1 MRGANSSRREQPDL
15 LARPP
20 CSISMYDESWVTVLV
35 DQAAQLEML
44 ADLLGRGLLT
54 QEEFERQKSKVLEPG
69 KYRSQ
74 P

>member
-1 MRGANSSRREQPDL
+1 MRGARSSRREHPDL

-20 CSISMYDESWVTVLV
+20 CSIGMYDEGWVAVLV
-35 DQAAQLEML
+35 DQAAQLGTL

-54 QEEFERQKSKVLEPG
+54 QEEFERQKSKVLEPV

>member
-1 MRGANSSRREQPDL
+1 
-15 LARPP
+15 
-20 CSISMYDESWVTVLV
+20 MYDEGWVAVLV
-35 DQAAQLEML
+35 DQAAQLGTL

-54 QEEFERQKSKVLEPG
+54 QEEFERQKSKVLEPV